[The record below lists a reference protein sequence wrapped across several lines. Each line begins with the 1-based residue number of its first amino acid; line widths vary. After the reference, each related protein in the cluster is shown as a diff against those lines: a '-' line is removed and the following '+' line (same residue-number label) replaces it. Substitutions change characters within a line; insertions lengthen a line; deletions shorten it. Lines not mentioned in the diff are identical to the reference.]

1 MPIADENLT
10 IEIEDREQY
19 LYNYWNNQVLREFIF
34 ICRQCFL

>member
-34 ICRQCFL
+34 ICLQCFL